1 MARIVDDS
9 VDYLS
14 KHRNNI
20 PPVIAVLALVG
31 LGRLARLATLGMGV
45 AWLARELREMDKS
58 RSGGG
63 SGKSAS
69 QAVDTAMQDTFPA
82 SDAPS
87 YSPTTAGSPDEQVE
101 AVKRRTRVSAVH

>member
-9 VDYLS
+9 VDYLN

-45 AWLARELREMDKS
+45 AWLARELREMDRS
-58 RSGGG
+58 RSTG
-63 SGKSAS
+63 SSR
-69 QAVDTAMQDTFPA
+69 AVDTAMEDTFPA

-87 YSPTTAGSPDEQVE
+87 YSPTTAGSPDEQVQ
-101 AVKRRTRVSAVH
+101 AVKRRVRVSSVN

>member
-1 MARIVDDS
+1 MARILDDS

-45 AWLARELREMDKS
+45 AWLARELREIDRS
-58 RSGGG
+58 RTTG
-63 SGKSAS
+63 ANR
-69 QAVDTAMQDTFPA
+69 AIDTAMEDTFPA

-87 YSPTTAGSPDEQVE
+87 YSPTTAGSPDQQVE
-101 AVKRRTRVSAVH
+101 AVKRRSRISAVH